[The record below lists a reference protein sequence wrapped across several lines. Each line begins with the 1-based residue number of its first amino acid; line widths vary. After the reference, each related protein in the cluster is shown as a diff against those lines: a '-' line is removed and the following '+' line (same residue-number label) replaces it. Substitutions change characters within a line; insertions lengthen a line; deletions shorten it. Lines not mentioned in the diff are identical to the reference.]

1 MNQRRRSLLGA
12 LLLALSS
19 SSLVYSQTASPTK
32 QKRIDEVIS
41 VKQVSQRQDQG
52 SGLVEEFSF
61 LIKDFKVDHQ
71 TEMNNLNISVSFR
84 YVPTI
89 TNPEYPD
96 FRPIA
101 KYVETFLTN
110 YPNEKDYWEIVNKEL
125 TAQVLKKYPVL
136 LSITSEIT
144 ADPTPLDPYVRAT
157 RVTRTR
163 RTVKTK

>member
-1 MNQRRRSLLGA
+1 MNQRMRKLLGA
-12 LLLALSS
+12 LLLAASS
-19 SSLVYSQTASPTK
+19 SQLVYSQT
-32 QKRIDEVIS
+32 
-41 VKQVSQRQDQG
+41 VKPSGKNATDKPARVDQVVRYEPGGGQ
-52 SGLVEEFSF
+52 LIEEFSF

-71 TEMNNLNISVSFR
+71 TEMNNLNISISFR

-163 RTVKTK
+163 RTSKTK